1 MAGEIQLNGTSFA
14 SESSGTITVNN
25 GTLGSSVVFPA
36 GHIIQT
42 KQLVDTTNRSA
53 TNTSSFQSIG
63 TELAITPSSSSN
75 KILIM
80 VQAMIGSA
88 GSNFQ
93 YMSILRDTT
102 DLTPTGVNGMILERP
117 SSSDPS
123 FTTRCAS
130 FSFLDSPSTTASVT
144 YKISAKVNSGTMYI
158 GRRSSDT
165 NIDVPTF
172 LTLMEI
178 VG

>member
-1 MAGEIQLNGTSFA
+1 MSYIGANAQGLISNIDG
-14 SESSGTITVNN
+14 GTISNATLDSTV
-25 GTLGSSVVFPA
+25 TFPA
-36 GHIIQT
+36 GTVIQV

-53 TNTSSFQSIG
+53 TNTASFQSIG

-88 GSNFQ
+88 AANFQ

-102 DLTPTGVNGMILERP
+102 DLTPSGVNGMVQERP
-117 SSSDPS
+117 SGNDPS
-123 FTTRCAS
+123 STARNVS

-144 YKISAKVNSGTMYI
+144 YKISAKVNAGTMYI
-158 GRRSSDT
+158 GRRGDDT
-165 NIDVPTF
+165 NIDAPTF

-178 VG
+178 VE